1 MSMTQG
7 YKMSPATYS
16 GVTHATHVETTV
28 RQTAVMDFDYRS
40 SLSRR
45 LRAVHSLYEEACAS
59 MDADQVNRVVVP
71 GVLPIAFSLVHQVL
85 IEDGS
90 LVFIGGP
97 TPLMSETWAAR
108 MGLAINDPGKE
119 KSVDEMMHQRI
130 GDYDAFLEF
139 QGVVFS
145 ATEQFVA
152 TVEPTTFA
160 DVLVAYPYGA
170 TLAQT
175 FSARVAGEAGI
186 TRSDAIE
193 CWIYQHALRHMGE
206 IEHARALVGLS
217 GMTS

>member
-1 MSMTQG
+1 
-7 YKMSPATYS
+7 
-16 GVTHATHVETTV
+16 
-28 RQTAVMDFDYRS
+28 MDFDYRS
-40 SLSRR
+40 SLLRR
-45 LRAVHSLYEEACAS
+45 LRAVHSLYFEACAT
-59 MDADQVNRVVVP
+59 MDAEQVNRVVVP

-90 LVFIGGP
+90 VVFVGGP
-97 TPLMSETWAAR
+97 TPLMSETWATS

-119 KSVDEMMHQRI
+119 KSVTEMMHQRI
-130 GDYDAFLEF
+130 GDYEAFLEF
-139 QGVVFS
+139 QRLVFS
-145 ATEQFVA
+145 TTEQFVA
-152 TVEPTTFA
+152 TIEPTTFP
-160 DVLVAYPYGA
+160 DVLVAFPYGA